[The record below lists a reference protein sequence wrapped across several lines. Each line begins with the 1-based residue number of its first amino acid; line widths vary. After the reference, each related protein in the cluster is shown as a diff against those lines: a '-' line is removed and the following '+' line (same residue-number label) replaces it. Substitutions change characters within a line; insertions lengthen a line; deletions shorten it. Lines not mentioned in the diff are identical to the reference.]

1 MKYFNV
7 ELSPIH
13 NKYLVL
19 PNHTK
24 LGLTS
29 TNGSYGVLGARLMNL
44 SYADYLK
51 MCRDVYGATLIGKNH
66 TYITILFST
75 ESEANQLANK
85 LDSQVELIKKH
96 LKSLNLK

>member
-1 MKYFNV
+1 MKYFTV

-13 NKYLVL
+13 NKYIVL

-29 TNGSYGVLGARLMNL
+29 TKGSYAVLGARLMNL
-44 SYADYLK
+44 SYANYLK

-66 TYITILFST
+66 LYINVLFPT
-75 ESEANQLANK
+75 EAAATQLANK
-85 LDSQVELIKKH
+85 LDSQVMAIKHALAAK
-96 LKSLNLK
+96 